1 METNVS
7 IPGRE
12 RRCEAKTPRSGKVR
26 PDAAKKP
33 GLGFP
38 QPGDKVKAAVCRLRF
53 AKNYLLRVI
62 FVSSHAEGDA
72 KDAK

>member
-1 METNVS
+1 
-7 IPGRE
+7 
-12 RRCEAKTPRSGKVR
+12 
-26 PDAAKKP
+26 
-33 GLGFP
+33 
-38 QPGDKVKAAVCRLRF
+38 VKAAVCRLRF